1 MLNKIKE
8 QVDEI
13 ENTSVEIKEKLD
25 ANLGVLP
32 VYREIIAS
40 AKRMQLISIITIV
53 FLSILLAINI
63 FVAIH
68 NEKEFIKYR
77 ENSISKKELITIL
90 ENFIEDDV

>member
-40 AKRMQLISIITIV
+40 TKRMQLISIITIV

-68 NEKEFIKYR
+68 NEKEFVKYR